1 MSKKIMIVDDDPVIR
16 ILVSDYLETMGYSV
30 ETYEGGPAA
39 LERAE
44 SEPPDL
50 MLVDMQ
56 MPEMNGGQVLQRL
69 RENPNLAS
77 VPVVICSAAND
88 IAEYTENNFK
98 VRADE
103 YLSKPFEVATLL
115 GLVKSFLNS

>member
-1 MSKKIMIVDDDPVIR
+1 MIVDDDPVIR